1 MWLPP
6 PDRLPHL
13 MPAEL
18 RRRGGELLMVR
29 ALEIVGV
36 CSRGHSS
43 IMVSRGARPRVRP
56 RFKVRVRV
64 RVKVSPRVRVK
75 VMVKFR
81 PMRVKVRPRVRF
93 RVKVGVK
100 VRVRPRFRVGPTLI
114 LNSSPF

>member
-36 CSRGHSS
+36 CSRGPTS

-56 RFKVRVRV
+56 RFKVRV